1 MTEHQLRL
9 AEMRAQQDVLKQH
22 WLLPPWRIEEQRR
35 RDGIE
40 VRALLIERGVLRAF
54 RHRKLLDA
62 DTYRLAATA
71 QVPGVDLEVN
81 QPRANTKRRPAGY
94 ETKSR
99 AAASARGVS

>member
-1 MTEHQLRL
+1 
-9 AEMRAQQDVLKQH
+9 MRAQHDVLKQH
-22 WLLPPWRIEEQRR
+22 WLLPPWRVEEQRR

-40 VRALLIERGVLRAF
+40 VRALLIERGFLCAF
-54 RHRKLLDA
+54 RRRKPLDA

-71 QVPGVDLEVN
+71 QVPGVHLEVH

-99 AAASARGVS
+99 RTASARGVS